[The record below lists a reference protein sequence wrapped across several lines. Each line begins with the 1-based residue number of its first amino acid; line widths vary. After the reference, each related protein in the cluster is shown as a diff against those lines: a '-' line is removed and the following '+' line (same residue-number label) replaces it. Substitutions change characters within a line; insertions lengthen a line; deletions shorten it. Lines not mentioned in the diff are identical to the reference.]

1 MNVLKKIM
9 FVTSVVMV
17 FFLIPNLQAHAYP
30 FEPVDIEGHWAY
42 EEMDQFAK
50 ASLVQGYEL
59 SDGRRE
65 FRPYQSITRAEFV
78 AILNRALDLK
88 EVEGGTD
95 FKDIK
100 GKWFEESV
108 RIASSQGLVYGIGEN
123 KFEPNRPI
131 TRAEIASIVIRAME
145 DSIDF
150 SKGSVKT
157 FDDLS
162 QHWAL
167 DAINQASKVGIIH
180 GVSTTEFKP
189 NRNANRAESIVMIK
203 RALDKEQSNVP
214 TEEYLVNLI
223 HQLSEEWTSALETKD
238 YEKLRATQERT
249 TGYYEA
255 MQSISHSYDIKG
267 MEDGTS
273 VDYEVTT
280 PKQGHAV
287 HIANRFAAVKITQG
301 EVERTVTFPYER
313 NGSNVWTSSISE
325 VGTYRFYKEDG
336 TWKIYDIQSQGEEGL
351 LLY

>member
-1 MNVLKKIM
+1 MKKLVFM
-9 FVTSVVMV
+9 TSVVMV

-30 FEPVDIEGHWAY
+30 FEPIDIEGHWAY
-42 EEMDQFAK
+42 EELDQFAK
-50 ASLVQGYEL
+50 ASLVEGYEL

-65 FRPYQSITRAEFV
+65 IRPYQSITRAEFV

-88 EVEGGTD
+88 EVDGGTD

-100 GKWFEESV
+100 GKWYEENV
-108 RIASSQGLVYGIGEN
+108 RIASSHGLVYGSGEN

-131 TRAEIASIVIRAME
+131 TRAEIASIIIRATE

-157 FDDLS
+157 FEDVS
-162 QHWAL
+162 HHWAL

-180 GVSTTEFKP
+180 GVSPTEFKP

-203 RALDKEQSNVP
+203 RALDKEQSDAP
-214 TEEYLVNLI
+214 SEEYLLSLI
-223 HQLSEEWTSALETKD
+223 HQLSDEWTSALETKD
-238 YEKLRATQERT
+238 YEKLKATQDRT
-249 TGYYEA
+249 TGYYGT
-255 MQSISHSYDIKG
+255 MQSISISYDIKG

-273 VDYEVTT
+273 VEYDVTT
-280 PKQGHAV
+280 PKQGDAV
-287 HIANRFAAVKITQG
+287 HVANRFADVKITQG

-313 NGSNVWTSSISE
+313 NGSKVWTSSISE

-336 TWKIYDIQSQGEEGL
+336 KWKIYDMKSQKEDGV

>member
-1 MNVLKKIM
+1 MKKLLFM
-9 FVTSVVMV
+9 TSVVMAS
-17 FFLIPNLQAHAYP
+17 LMIPNLQIHAYP

-42 EEMDQFAK
+42 EELDQFAK

-59 SDGRRE
+59 SDGKRE
-65 FRPYQSITRAEFV
+65 LRPDQSITRAEFV
-78 AILNRALDLK
+78 TILNRALELK
-88 EVEGGTD
+88 KVDGETD
-95 FKDIK
+95 FQDIK
-100 GKWFEESV
+100 GKWYEESV
-108 RIASSQGLVYGIGEN
+108 RIASSHGLVNGVGQN
-123 KFEPNRPI
+123 NFAPNRDI
-131 TRAEIASIVIRAME
+131 TRAEIATIIIRAME
-145 DSIDF
+145 DSVDF

-157 FDDLS
+157 FEDVS

-167 DAINQASKVGIIH
+167 EAINQASKVGIIQ

-203 RALDKEQSNVP
+203 RALDKEQSDAP

-223 HQLSEEWTSALETKD
+223 HQLSEEWTSALETKN
-238 YEKLRATQERT
+238 YEKLRATQDRT

-255 MQSISHSYDIKG
+255 MQSISNSYDIKG
-267 MEDGTS
+267 MEDGNS
-273 VDYEVTT
+273 VEYEGTT

-287 HIANRFAAVKITQG
+287 HIANRFADVKVTQG
-301 EVERTVTFPYER
+301 EVERTVIFPYER

>member
-1 MNVLKKIM
+1 MKKIM
-9 FVTSVVMV
+9 FITSVFMV
-17 FFLIPNLQAHAYP
+17 FFLIPNLQIHASP
-30 FEPVDIEGHWAY
+30 FEPVDIKGHWAY
-42 EEMDQFAK
+42 EELDQFAK

-65 FRPYQSITRAEFV
+65 IRPNQSITRSEFV
-78 AILNRALDLK
+78 VILNRALDLK
-88 EVEGGTD
+88 EVNGGTN

-100 GKWFEESV
+100 GKWYEESI
-108 RIASSQGLVYGIGEN
+108 RIASSHGLVYGNGGN
-123 KFEPNRPI
+123 KFEPIRPI

-150 SKGSVKT
+150 SKGSVKA
-157 FDDLS
+157 FEDVS

-167 DAINQASKVGIIH
+167 EAINQSSKVGIIH
-180 GVSTTEFKP
+180 GVSATEFKP
-189 NRNANRAESIVMIK
+189 NRNASRAEAIVIIK
-203 RALDKEQSNVP
+203 RALDKEQSNAP
-214 TEEYLVNLI
+214 SKEYLMNLI
-223 HQLSEEWTSALETKD
+223 HQFSKDWTSALETED
-238 YEKLRATQERT
+238 YDKLRATQDRT

-255 MQSISHSYDIKG
+255 MQSIDISYDIKG

-273 VDYEVTT
+273 IDYEVTT

-287 HIANRFAAVKITQG
+287 HIADRFADVKITQG
-301 EVERTVTFPYER
+301 EMERTTTFPYER

-336 TWKIYDIQSQGEEGL
+336 TWKIYAMQSQEKDGL